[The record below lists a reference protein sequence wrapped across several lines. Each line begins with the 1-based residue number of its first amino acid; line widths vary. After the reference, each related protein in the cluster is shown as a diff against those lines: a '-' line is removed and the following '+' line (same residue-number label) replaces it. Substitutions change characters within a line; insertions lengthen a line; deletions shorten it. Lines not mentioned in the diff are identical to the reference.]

1 MINLKID
8 SSGLAALIMAG
19 IAIGGIIGPIFS
31 TWIQEYY
38 KNKNDDLKFKE
49 KQYDTKKE
57 IQSSRYKE
65 KALYIKEQLDVFNGY
80 FQSTSQILS
89 NPSEKNKELQ
99 SKYYGLILLY
109 LTDEE
114 IDTVKNC
121 QTWVNMFLDNSEI
134 NNPASQVQSL
144 LTSLAPVIRDKKEQ
158 LLKELEQD

>member
-1 MINLKID
+1 M
-8 SSGLAALIMAG
+8 
-19 IAIGGIIGPIFS
+19 
-31 TWIQEYY
+31 
-38 KNKNDDLKFKE
+38 
-49 KQYDTKKE
+49 
-57 IQSSRYKE
+57 
-65 KALYIKEQLDVFNGY
+65 FNGY